1 MLFRSNTIDVAHILG
16 QPISAEALVDRYDAL
31 PIKNSSDLIVDGRFL
46 IKNGI
51 EPGPKLGI
59 LLNSIRE
66 KVVEGELENSKA
78 AIKQFIEEQN

>member
-1 MLFRSNTIDVAHILG
+1 MGKQIKEVYIG
-16 QPISAEALVDRYDAL
+16 ISMGARD
-31 PIKNSSDLIVDGRFL
+31 IL